1 MLVSAIQNIEEIVER
16 EYARFE
22 HEALKK
28 FLKSD
33 KRGDNEVAI
42 MGAEGGK
49 IVKPGANAGFENV
62 FQAVE
67 QSKMK
72 NEFEKN
78 FKVLENKLNAMQ
90 TVTEKTWKKVSV
102 SNNDMS
108 LQRLE
113 ELKSSIDYL
122 THYLITNNIDIL
134 EKEHQVKKATAKY

>member
-1 MLVSAIQNIEEIVER
+1 MVSAIQNIEEIVER

-22 HEALKK
+22 NEALKK

-33 KRGDNEVAI
+33 KRGANEASI

-108 LQRLE
+108 LKRLE

-134 EKEHQVKKATAKY
+134 EKEQQVKKATAKY